1 MYLLFTEVEK
11 LLVFG
16 CRLRKVFCEVDSIQY
31 RIVEGDAMRQKKK
44 GDQNKMES
52 NYAQLQPKR

>member
-11 LLVFG
+11 LFVFG

-31 RIVEGDAMRQKKK
+31 SVIEGDAVRQKKK
-44 GDQNKMES
+44 ADQNKMES
-52 NYAQLQPKR
+52 NYA

>member
-1 MYLLFTEVEK
+1 MYLLFTEVRK

-16 CRLRKVFCEVDSIQY
+16 SGLRKVFCEVDSIQY

-44 GDQNKMES
+44 VDQNKMES
-52 NYAQLQPKR
+52 NYAQSQPKR

>member
-11 LLVFG
+11 LFVFG

-31 RIVEGDAMRQKKK
+31 SVVEGDAVRQKKK
-44 GDQNKMES
+44 ADQNKMER